1 MSSTRCAFL
10 PHCQQQ
16 LAHSTEPCRFPFAQL
31 FGRVE
36 ATKPQASRNTSA
48 EIFVV
53 CLDYKNPK
61 IDPRLLDP
69 KFAFEEIDGP
79 AKPTDVFAKTSSRR
93 KRDGYEEGNLT
104 QHKKCPVRSNV

>member
-1 MSSTRCAFL
+1 MIL
-10 PHCQQQ
+10 I
-16 LAHSTEPCRFPFAQL
+16 LQL

-69 KFAFEEIDGP
+69 KFAFEEVDGP
-79 AKPTDVFAKTSSRR
+79 EKAADVFAKTHSKR

-104 QHKKCPVRSNV
+104 QHKKCPVRGCGLLCDFLAAATEQQTVRGQSGLD

>member
-1 MSSTRCAFL
+1 V
-10 PHCQQQ
+10 
-16 LAHSTEPCRFPFAQL
+16 QL

-36 ATKPQASRNTSA
+36 ATKPQASRNSSA

-79 AKPTDVFAKTSSRR
+79 ERPADVFAKTHSKR
-93 KRDGYEEGNLT
+93 KRDGYEEGNYT
-104 QHKKCPVRSNV
+104 QHKKVTVRALGCISLTRQTQHAPTRA

>member
-1 MSSTRCAFL
+1 MRSFVR
-10 PHCQQQ
+10 
-16 LAHSTEPCRFPFAQL
+16 AQL

-36 ATKPQASRNTSA
+36 ATKPQASRNSSA

-79 AKPTDVFAKTSSRR
+79 ARPDDVFAKSKSKR
-93 KRDGYEEGNLT
+93 KRDGYEEGNYT
-104 QHKKCPVRSNV
+104 QHKKCPVSAGT